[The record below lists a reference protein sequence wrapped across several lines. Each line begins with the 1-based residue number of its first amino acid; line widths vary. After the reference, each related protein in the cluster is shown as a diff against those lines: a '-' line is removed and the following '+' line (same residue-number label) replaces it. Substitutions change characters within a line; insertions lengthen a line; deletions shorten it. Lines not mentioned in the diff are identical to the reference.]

1 MEMEKQVFD
10 KNFVDTELLKQVLI
24 KKRNAVLLK
33 TIIAPQEEILLELQK
48 ATANF
53 YEGDLDVYFEDL
65 EYKTSKILGHIIS
78 IHENIDSI

>member
-1 MEMEKQVFD
+1 MEKQVFD